1 METFYLVISN
11 DIPCHRYVVGR
22 FEKMNSNILQYT
34 ILHYNTME
42 CYLIQVERG
51 TLKVLGLYAPPLLVS
66 SVPRLIPFVEWVE
79 PEQSIDKS
87 LAVPAA

>member
-1 METFYLVISN
+1 METFSTWVISN

-66 SVPRLIPFVEWVE
+66 SVPRLIP
-79 PEQSIDKS
+79 
-87 LAVPAA
+87 LRGMGRA